1 MTERLYYHDAY
12 LTAFEARIVER
23 ADEGRRVYLDRTAF
37 YPDSG
42 GQPHDR
48 GTLNGVEVTGVEDE
62 DGRIAHILAAP
73 AAGDT
78 VHGCVDWARRYD
90 HMQQH
95 SGQHL
100 LSAVL
105 IELFGI
111 HTVGFHMSAESSTI
125 DVVADRLE
133 PERIRAAEERCAEL
147 VFANRPI
154 TITFE
159 EASRAAP
166 TLRAHTGREGILRIA
181 NIEGCDRNACGG
193 THVRST
199 GEIGPVAVRKTE
211 KVHGNLR
218 LEFLCGMRAVRRAR
232 KDFETL
238 SSAAG
243 HFSAALDETPA
254 LVEALLARVRE
265 AGKANRALSAELAS
279 LRGRDL
285 YARTAPDASGLR
297 RAWMAQAAG
306 ALGDDMRAMASA
318 FIGQPRAV
326 FAAASNDPPSLLV
339 AASADSGFH
348 AGDLLKAAVSAVGGR
363 GGGSAT
369 MAQGSVPAGAAL
381 ERVIEDLRAA
391 GVLAGGA
398 AL

>member
-1 MTERLYYHDAY
+1 MTERLYHHDAY

-78 VHGCVDWARRYD
+78 VQGRIDWARRYD

-111 HTVGFHMSAESSTI
+111 HTVSFHMGAESSTI

-154 TITFE
+154 TITF
-159 EASRAAP
+159 
-166 TLRAHTGREGILRIA
+166 
-181 NIEGCDRNACGG
+181 
-193 THVRST
+193 
-199 GEIGPVAVRKTE
+199 
-211 KVHGNLR
+211 
-218 LEFLCGMRAVRRAR
+218 
-232 KDFETL
+232 
-238 SSAAG
+238 
-243 HFSAALDETPA
+243 
-254 LVEALLARVRE
+254 
-265 AGKANRALSAELAS
+265 
-279 LRGRDL
+279 
-285 YARTAPDASGLR
+285 
-297 RAWMAQAAG
+297 
-306 ALGDDMRAMASA
+306 
-318 FIGQPRAV
+318 
-326 FAAASNDPPSLLV
+326 
-339 AASADSGFH
+339 
-348 AGDLLKAAVSAVGGR
+348 
-363 GGGSAT
+363 
-369 MAQGSVPAGAAL
+369 
-381 ERVIEDLRAA
+381 
-391 GVLAGGA
+391 
-398 AL
+398 